1 MAASTVAPE
10 KSKTGATGTI
20 LQITGVVV
28 DIQFPAEQLP
38 AIYNAV
44 ETDLPDG
51 TRLVLEVQQHI
62 GDDRVRAVA
71 MSTTDGLRRGQEVID
86 MGQAITVPV
95 GAATLG
101 RIFDVSGNPIDEQ
114 GPVNAEEY
122 RPIHADAPSFEE

>member
-51 TRLVLEVQQHI
+51 TRCSRYSSTLVMT
-62 GDDRVRAVA
+62 AF
-71 MSTTDGLRRGQEVID
+71 
-86 MGQAITVPV
+86 VPSPCPPPM
-95 GAATLG
+95 A
-101 RIFDVSGNPIDEQ
+101 S
-114 GPVNAEEY
+114 AEA
-122 RPIHADAPSFEE
+122 RK